1 MGRGAFENARAV
13 QPWLWARTSLIAFV
27 QAGHNPHSDVSVI
40 AISRQAWYCLGSGSD
55 GSGGAAPGMSIPG
68 VVQGSKPSRIA
79 LRIAPAE

>member
-1 MGRGAFENARAV
+1 VFENARAV

-27 QAGHNPHSDVSVI
+27 QAGHSPHSDVSVI

-55 GSGGAAPGMSIPG
+55 GGSSRNARGMMILG